1 MNGGDSLY
9 SLGLMQH
16 DLAKIKEISLLFRW
30 NIKNK

>member
-16 DLAKIKEISLLFRW
+16 NLAEIKEISSLF
-30 NIKNK
+30 K

>member
-16 DLAKIKEISLLFRW
+16 DLAKIKEISLLFR
-30 NIKNK
+30 